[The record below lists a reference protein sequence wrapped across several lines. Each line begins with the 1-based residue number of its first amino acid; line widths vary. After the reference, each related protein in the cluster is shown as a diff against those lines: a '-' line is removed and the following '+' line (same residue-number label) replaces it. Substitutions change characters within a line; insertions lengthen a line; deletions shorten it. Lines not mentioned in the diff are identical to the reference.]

1 MRLPLTSLA
10 LALALAACSSTPT
23 DENGNE
29 LPDIGAPVKAD
40 KFLDVPTTIEHAD
53 TMTIGAFLGEVGY
66 RIQAWSSAKF
76 AGDGERAR
84 ILRQVLEF
92 ECTKRQAEL
101 IAQLESGPARNRS
114 VAAVA
119 LGFTNRM
126 DVLRADFSTT
136 PVDKGA
142 EALSPL
148 LNAISDPDP
157 EVSANA
163 LMGLGILARPETPL
177 GPICNAL
184 DGSAEPIRRGNAAF
198 ALSGILE
205 AAAKRE
211 EGIEIERADLVRTV
225 CMRAL
230 SDSDL
235 SVRTQAAAVLGLVG
249 NGDTIAYLGDRLD
262 DEVALVGQAAGTALV
277 RMTRRDPTYKGRV
290 ARLLVGRL
298 DMVRPTRRD
307 TVVYSLVLL
316 AGRHLGNDTEVWR
329 DWAKNLPA
337 S

>member
-1 MRLPLTSLA
+1 M
-10 LALALAACSSTPT
+10 AAETVVISAIS
-23 DENGNE
+23 
-29 LPDIGAPVKAD
+29 
-40 KFLDVPTTIEHAD
+40 F
-53 TMTIGAFLGEVGY
+53 
-66 RIQAWSSAKF
+66 SSAGNK
-76 AGDGERAR
+76 
-84 ILRQVLEF
+84 
-92 ECTKRQAEL
+92 T
-101 IAQLESGPARNRS
+101 RNRS

-184 DGSAEPIRRGNAAF
+184 DGASEPIRRGNAAF

-205 AAAKRE
+205 AADNRA
-211 EGIEIERADLVRTV
+211 EGIEVERADLVRTV
-225 CMRAL
+225 CLRAL

-235 SVRTQAAAVLGLVG
+235 SVRTQCAAVLGLVG
-249 NGDTIAYLGDRLD
+249 NGDTIAHLGDRLD

-277 RMTRRDPTYKGRV
+277 RMTRKDPTYKGRV

-307 TVVYSLVLL
+307 TVIYSLVLL
-316 AGRHLGNDTEVWR
+316 AGRHLGNDTEVWK
-329 DWAKNLPA
+329 DWATNLPA